1 MNEESYAKYLVNKP
15 IGEDESGQKRNGIKM
30 LTYMS
35 PTQVPEADYYIK
47 IGWITHQ
54 LQPATIVEEHTH
66 TEDEIIILWGG
77 NHEFPQVLG
86 GEVEMVIGGQETIFN
101 TTTGIYLPAGVPH
114 GPMTWKK
121 YTTPHVL
128 MSMMLAP
135 GTTDLGK
142 KTGVIDYEQY
152 IVRSPMREAGA
163 EFTAG
168 RTAPTMTYMSG
179 VQIPGVRTYIEF
191 GWTFGM
197 PASRR
202 TSNAMPVMAHEN
214 FEEIVLHIGGD
225 PDDPEDLGADL
236 EFHVG
241 GQPLNFNTSSALFIP
256 RDVPHGPIKCLEY
269 RQPHIVMAIMCGA
282 GSVQE
287 GWAGSFKKSRDGG

>member
-1 MNEESYAKYLVNKP
+1 MNDESYAKYMVNKP
-15 IGEDESGQKRNGIKM
+15 IDEDVSGQTRKSIKT

-35 PTQVPEADYYIK
+35 PAQVPESDYHIK

-54 LQPATIVEEHTH
+54 LQPATIIEEHTH
-66 TEDEIIILWGG
+66 MEDEIIILWGC
-77 NHEFPQVLG
+77 NHEYPQVLG
-86 GEVEMVIGGQETIFN
+86 GEVEMEINGQTTVFN

-121 YTTPHVL
+121 FTTTHVI
-128 MSMMLAP
+128 MTMMLATD
-135 GTTDLGK
+135 TTDPEK
-142 KTGVIDYEQY
+142 KQGITDYEQY
-152 IVRSPMREAGA
+152 VVRSPMREAGA

-179 VQIPGVRTYIEF
+179 VQIPGVKTYIEF

-197 PASRR
+197 PESRR
-202 TSNAMPVMAHEN
+202 TSNAMPSMAHDN

-225 PDDPEDLGADL
+225 PDNPLDLGADI
-236 EFHVG
+236 EFHMG
-241 GQPLNFNTSSALFIP
+241 GQPLGFNTSSAIFIP
-256 RDVPHGPIKCLEY
+256 KGVLHGPIKCLEY
-269 RQPHIVMAIMCGA
+269 RKPHIVMAIMCGA

-287 GWAGSFKKSRDGG
+287 GWQGSFKES